1 MRKLVAYLFY
11 SVDGVAEAPDK
22 WVQTFDEDM
31 GEEISAVIAEQDDVL
46 LGRVTYQEWAAYWPT
61 ATDEPFR
68 SFINN
73 VRKHVVSTSLDQVDW
88 QNATLLKGDLREA
101 VAKLKAAP
109 GKTIGVHGS
118 IKLVRSL
125 VRERLLDE
133 LTLVMVPVIA
143 GSGRG
148 VKRRR
153 IDQDFPMVRTGGERP
168 GLKRL
173 QSSRVSRP
181 SPGPDRHR

>member
-11 SVDGVAEAPDK
+11 SVDGVTEAPDK

-61 ATDEPFR
+61 ATDEPFA

-88 QNATLLKGDLREA
+88 RNATLLKGDLREA

-143 GSGRG
+143 GSGRHLFEPG
-148 VKRRR
+148 DRLESLKLARSRAT
-153 IDQDFPMVRTGGERP
+153 RTGTAILTYQLASTTARE
-168 GLKRL
+168 
-173 QSSRVSRP
+173 V
-181 SPGPDRHR
+181 